1 MWYIFAETSCLTA
14 FQQLDGI
21 ACYVRFA
28 PILLIIQTCLL
39 IYLLLQ
45 GYDSFDKSK
54 LEGISEED
62 VQTKVRLTAL
72 MTLGSK
78 STHELQF
85 AEVQKALGLASD
97 SEVEAWVV
105 RAIGKV
111 GLPALPS
118 SASFDLSNES

>member
-1 MWYIFAETSCLTA
+1 MCRRVVVALIPDIM
-14 FQQLDGI
+14 Q
-21 ACYVRFA
+21 AC
-28 PILLIIQTCLL
+28 ILICHLP
-39 IYLLLQ
+39 Q
-45 GYDSFDKSK
+45 GYDSFDKSN
-54 LEGISEED
+54 LEGIAEED

-97 SEVEAWVV
+97 SEVEAWGV

-111 GLPALPS
+111 
-118 SASFDLSNES
+118 SFACIP

>member
-1 MWYIFAETSCLTA
+1 MPS
-14 FQQLDGI
+14 
-21 ACYVRFA
+21 V
-28 PILLIIQTCLL
+28 
-39 IYLLLQ
+39 LQ
-45 GYDSFDKSK
+45 GYDSYDKSK

-72 MTLGSK
+72 MTLGTK

-85 AEVQKALGLASD
+85 AEVQQALGLASD

-111 GLPALPS
+111 CMPTSRA
-118 SASFDLSNES
+118 

>member
-1 MWYIFAETSCLTA
+1 MSNVTFAL
-14 FQQLDGI
+14 
-21 ACYVRFA
+21 
-28 PILLIIQTCLL
+28 ILLIIQTCLL
-39 IYLLLQ
+39 ICLLPQ

-111 GLPALPS
+111 GLPSVPS
-118 SASFDLSNES
+118 SASFDSSNES